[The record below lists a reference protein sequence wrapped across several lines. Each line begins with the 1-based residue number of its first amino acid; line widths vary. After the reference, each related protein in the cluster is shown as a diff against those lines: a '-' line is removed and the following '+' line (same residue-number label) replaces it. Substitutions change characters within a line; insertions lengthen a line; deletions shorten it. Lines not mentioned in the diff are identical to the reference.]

1 MNRILTVVAILILIG
16 LGAYFLWGGDEEQAL
31 QQKSTAPSTEKTDG
45 VNAPATDALKREQ
58 KVPAVASEPKR
69 EAANDTPVSKSADAA
84 PATTEKKSGKQPA
97 KEAAAVTRKAEK
109 AKKDKEALTRAAEKA
124 AESAG
129 KAADRKAAQAAKA
142 AAEREAAA
150 KAAAEAAEA
159 EKLAR
164 EAVAKSKADASA
176 KAAAEKAEKEA
187 AARKAAA
194 QAEAKRK
201 ARAEQAAKKAAERA
215 RQQAEKAAAKARKV
229 AATPAAEIKPLRRPS
244 FDIVRISNDDC
255 TAVLAG
261 RGPRLGTVE
270 ILVNGAALQT
280 VEIGRGGEW

>member
-164 EAVAKSKADASA
+164 EAGVPI
-176 KAAAEKAEKEA
+176 E
-187 AARKAAA
+187 
-194 QAEAKRK
+194 QNPMMAEALSQI
-201 ARAEQAAKKAAERA
+201 EIDQEIPVELYQA
-215 RQQAEKAAAKARKV
+215 V
-229 AATPAAEIKPLRRPS
+229 
-244 FDIVRISNDDC
+244 
-255 TAVLAG
+255 AVLIGFIMRTGKAQH
-261 RGPRLGTVE
+261 PP
-270 ILVNGAALQT
+270 GA
-280 VEIGRGGEW
+280 